1 MLYYSAMLRR
11 DLITLPLA
19 AFAPAAAGSIIRRVE
34 IVTYKTGSSTG
45 DHLEIEA
52 GGGRI
57 GVFGTLAWGLPK
69 LISADLPQITKYLL
83 GKDALDRGVEFD
95 SLWNALYPG
104 KELSTYADAVDP
116 LTGQN
121 IEGTTRGG
129 RHSPTGLKIMALS
142 AVDNALWD
150 LRGKI
155 IGRPVYRVVG
165 TQNRRRLDV
174 YSRVGEGKDI
184 AEARRQARER
194 WDKGQKRQKWYF
206 VFGPK
211 DGKEGFKANL
221 ELVRALREELP
232 EAALM
237 FDNHSMRFEIG
248 VDWVVDLAKQMAQ
261 YKPFWLEEPTAP
273 EDTEGYARIKGESG
287 LVIAAGEHH
296 FTRHQIKRL
305 LDRKCIDW
313 VQSDPDWCGGI
324 SEWLRIAD
332 MARKYPGVR
341 VVPHC
346 DNFMTNVQCVAS
358 QPATLC
364 PFVEYNDTQTEQKM
378 AFRTHILRPANE
390 VLDTPTEPG
399 LGPDLDR
406 PRLQRAGA

>member
-83 GKDALDRGVEFD
+83 GKDALDRGVEFE

-104 KELSTYADAVDP
+104 KDLSAYAGAVDP

-211 DGKEGFKANL
+211 DGQEGFKANL

-358 QPATLC
+358 QPTTLC